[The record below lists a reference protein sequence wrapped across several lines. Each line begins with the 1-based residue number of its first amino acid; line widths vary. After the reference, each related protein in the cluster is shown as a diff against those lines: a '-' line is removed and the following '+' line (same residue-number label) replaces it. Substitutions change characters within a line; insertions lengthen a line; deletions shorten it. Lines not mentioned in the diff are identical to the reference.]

1 MKRILFLLAAVM
13 AVFRAFG
20 YETLTSDKLRVWAVF
35 SDPIVAD
42 GETVNYITV
51 YQHDD
56 DDLDYTAFNMEFILP
71 EGFRVNKVKQG
82 RDMVNDIKFSD
93 RATTTHAISCNLKDG
108 VDLRIIGDS
117 SINADLYKDDED
129 GNLIDELFTVGLIA
143 EPTLKTGTYQVEMK
157 GIKFVHK
164 TGDAKIPTCDPTTY
178 NVYIENPSDP
188 STGLEEISADELDPD
203 DCYDLMG
210 RRIDPR
216 KAHATVIVTKGRKYY
231 VK

>member
-1 MKRILFLLAAVM
+1 MAAVM
-13 AVFRAFG
+13 TMMSGRA
-20 YETLTSDKLRVWAVF
+20 YETLESDQLRVWAEF
-35 SDPIVAD
+35 SDPIMAD
-42 GETVNYITV
+42 GQTVNYITV

-82 RDMVNDIKFSD
+82 RDMVNDIHFSD

-117 SINADLYKDDED
+117 SVNADLYKDDED
-129 GNLIDELFTVGLIA
+129 GNLVDELFTVGLIA
-143 EPTLKTGTYQVEMK
+143 EPTLDTGYYDVTMK

-164 TGDAKIPTCDPTTY
+164 TGDAKIPTCDPT
-178 NVYIENPSDP
+178 VYKVLILNPDNIP
-188 STGLEEISADELDPD
+188 TGIEEITADKLASE
-203 DCYDLMG
+203 DCYDLLG
-210 RRIDPR
+210 RRVDPR
-216 KAHATVIVTKGRKYY
+216 RVHGAVVVAKGRKYY